1 MNNRIENNYVSEKQL
16 RQLNQSRVEAKIV
29 VLKAVG
35 YPLESSF
42 IETPEIEVTNKELFE
57 IYAQDQWS
65 GYKVHKGQ
73 YIFDQKLIPDF
84 AFQVVDVRPDNSY
97 ITHNTSFL
105 MFKQDSKIKQT
116 LSKHE
121 YKVSDVVGQTKA
133 KNKAKIITN
142 YLENP
147 DKFKNWAP
155 RNILFYGR
163 QGHTGTA
170 DYSAILQEA
179 GYTRNGA
186 WYMFLYGGEY
196 IPFAVIIGIMVILL
210 AFTIYNIVKIGHN
223 DVYSYMN
230 KLKED
235 NENISKE
242 LGAYRTYMEKRS
254 RQLQD
259 FTENIAHQIKTPLT
273 ALSLSLDMMEEQLNV
288 NMSQL
293 QINSD
298 ISGEKSEVETGKGF
312 TDTGLS
318 NNEKLI
324 NNLNECFR
332 QTYRIRDFITRLLKL
347 SRMES
352 GKIVL
357 TEDDINV
364 NEFINEVISEVPV
377 VNNCNITS
385 YCNDEYYFINADEEW
400 LLEAFINIVQNCSEE
415 AENVD
420 INAVC
425 NADKCI
431 ITIKDDGNGIAKDKL
446 DNIFNRFESGKSYNS
461 LHTGIGLNLSK
472 LIIEAHHG
480 SVSVNNNEDGRGV
493 SFRIII
499 PKYNM
504 KRKAK

>member
-1 MNNRIENNYVSEKQL
+1 MERALKKRLYVYTIGMFLATVLVVSVITIYYEYRVRYMATTLYGANKEAGKQL
-16 RQLNQSRVEAKIV
+16 L
-29 VLKAVG
+29 
-35 YPLESSF
+35 Y
-42 IETPEIEVTNKELFE
+42 
-57 IYAQDQWS
+57 
-65 GYKVHKGQ
+65 
-73 YIFDQKLIPDF
+73 
-84 AFQVVDVRPDNSY
+84 
-97 ITHNTSFL
+97 
-105 MFKQDSKIKQT
+105 
-116 LSKHE
+116 
-121 YKVSDVVGQTKA
+121 
-133 KNKAKIITN
+133 
-142 YLENP
+142 
-147 DKFKNWAP
+147 
-155 RNILFYGR
+155 ILFYGR
-163 QGHTGTA
+163 QGNTVTA
-170 DYSAILQEA
+170 DYSTILQEA

-196 IPFAVIIGIMVILL
+196 ILFAVIIGIMVILL
-210 AFTIYNIVKIGHN
+210 TFAIYNIVKIGHN

-242 LGAYRTYMEKRS
+242 LDTYRTYMEKRN

-273 ALSLSLDMMEEQLNV
+273 ALSLSLDMMEEQLNARKTDV
-288 NMSQL
+288 QL
-293 QINSD
+293 NSY
-298 ISGEKSEVETGKGF
+298 ISDAQPEVVSGKAL

-318 NNEKLI
+318 SNEKLI
-324 NNLNECFR
+324 SNLGECFR

-385 YCNDEYYFINADEEW
+385 YCNDEDYFINADEEW

-431 ITIKDDGNGIAKDKL
+431 ITIKDDGKGIAKDKL